1 MIIFLRINALEWR
14 NSMSYCVE
22 CGVKLAEY
30 EKECPLCTTPVYN
43 PNEIKKIIN
52 KKHENQINKSD
63 NKNIKDAEIEEVD
76 YMCRDWVDDLVTKSI
91 NGPFLASIIL
101 LSCIL
106 AMLITSAITYVFTKH
121 LGWAIY
127 VFGALICIWSYAIFP
142 LLYPNI
148 KPYIYASIDI
158 VVSAI
163 YLLLVN
169 YFTGFYPWYLPLGLP
184 LILIIGAVSVL
195 TMYIIRR
202 KDRRRIEKVA
212 WIVLIGA
219 FLTCAIDMTVTHF
232 RTESFSLSWAWYVS
246 IPLIAFG
253 IVLLIIAKNVNL
265 SEWLRRNLFV

>member
-1 MIIFLRINALEWR
+1 
-14 NSMSYCVE
+14 MSYCVE
-22 CGVKLAEY
+22 CGVKLADY
-30 EKECPLCTTPVYN
+30 EKDCPLCNTPVYN
-43 PNEIKKIIN
+43 PNEIREMKNKYNEVNEQKDTKKKN
-52 KKHENQINKSD
+52 KIDYK
-63 NKNIKDAEIEEVD
+63 EE
-76 YMCRDWVDDLVTKSI
+76 YICMDWVDDFVTKTI
-91 NGPFLASIIL
+91 NGPFLASIIV

-106 AMLITSAITYVFTKH
+106 AMFITSVITYIFKGH
-121 LGWAIY
+121 FGWAIY
-127 VFGALICIWSYAIFP
+127 VFGAFICAWAYVIFP
-142 LLYPNI
+142 LLYPKI

-169 YFTGFYPWYLPLGLP
+169 YCTGFYPWYLPLGLP

-232 RTESFSLSWAWYVS
+232 RTESFALSWAWYVS